1 MLKKL
6 WDVKV
11 TRFLAV
17 GVFNTLFDITI
28 LNTLV
33 FLFSAPV
40 VAANLVSASIS
51 MTASYFLNHHI
62 VFRSKESHNL
72 QRFVHFFLVTGI
84 GILGIQSLIIYAVTH
99 ALSHQASLVDSITH
113 TLRFTHLNADA
124 FELNVAKVCAV
135 LIAMVW
141 NFTIYHFVIF
151 KKNGDQASDE
161 DVLL

>member
-1 MLKKL
+1 M
-6 WDVKV
+6 
-11 TRFLAV
+11 AV

-33 FLFSAPV
+33 FLFNTPIV
-40 VAANLVSASIS
+40 VANLISASIS

-72 QRFVHFFLVTGI
+72 VRFIHFFLVTGI
-84 GILGIQSLIIYAVTH
+84 GILGIQTIIIYAVTH
-99 ALSHQASLVDSITH
+99 LLAHQVSLVESITH
-113 TLRFTHLNADA
+113 TLRFTHLTTDA
-124 FELNVAKVCAV
+124 FDLNVAKVCAV
-135 LIAMVW
+135 LVAMIW

-151 KKNGDQASDE
+151 KKNKNQKSDE